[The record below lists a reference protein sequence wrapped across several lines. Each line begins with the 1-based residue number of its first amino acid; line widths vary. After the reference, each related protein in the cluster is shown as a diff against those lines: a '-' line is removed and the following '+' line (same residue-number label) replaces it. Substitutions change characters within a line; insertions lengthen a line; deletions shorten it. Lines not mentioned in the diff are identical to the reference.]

1 MSFDRSDRTFLRN
14 LVAGAVDEIVAEV
27 AAAIDEIVA
36 DDADDQ
42 DPDDDSD
49 PDADVDDAAA
59 VPKDDGHVAVP
70 THTVV
75 AARRLTG
82 ERCVV
87 VGVVGAS
94 RADEGGN
101 VTDFEVFDPNS
112 DGACVRIRIFR
123 DPVIPQP
130 QLRSGAIVAVDGIAQ
145 RGEIVPQI
153 IRVLAAPAP
162 GYVLRS
168 SAIPSGVIPPP
179 PKHDLPKKANLVEC
193 RQACI
198 QDNVTGDPPVY
209 TAFLTADCRKLY
221 MQCQRHGNWVRY
233 DPESATDAP
242 GYVWGAHT
250 DYTIGATCPDSGAT
264 ALVCHNCG
272 SRIWTV
278 AWVLTEHSSGLRLI
292 CATWLH
298 ARDVKVADGNTTVT
312 VSECYVLR

>member
-14 LVAGAVDEIVAEV
+14 LIAGAVDEIVAEV

-94 RADEGGN
+94 RADGGGN

-112 DGACVRIRIFR
+112 DGTGVRIRIFR

-130 QLRSGAIVAVDGIAQ
+130 QLRSGVIVAVDGIAQ

-162 GYVLRS
+162 GYVLCP
-168 SAIPSGVIPPP
+168 SAVPSGVIPPP
-179 PKHDLPKKANLVEC
+179 PKHGLPKKADLIAC
-193 RQACI
+193 RPGCI
-198 QDNVTGDPPVY
+198 PDRAAAGFSRY
-209 TAFLTADCRKLY
+209 TAFLTTDCRKLY
-221 MQCQRHGNWVRY
+221 MQCQHHGNWVRY
-233 DPESATDAP
+233 DAETITATRDHVALN
-242 GYVWGAHT
+242 AHT
-250 DYTIGATCPDSGAT
+250 DYRIGAACPGEAVELMCCRS
-264 ALVCHNCG
+264 
-272 SRIWTV
+272 SIWTV
-278 AWVLTEHSSGLRLI
+278 ARNGRDLQLI
-292 CATWLH
+292 CATRLH
-298 ARDVKVADGNTTVT
+298 ARDVKVEVEVTGAITVYPPT
-312 VSECYVLR
+312 EAA